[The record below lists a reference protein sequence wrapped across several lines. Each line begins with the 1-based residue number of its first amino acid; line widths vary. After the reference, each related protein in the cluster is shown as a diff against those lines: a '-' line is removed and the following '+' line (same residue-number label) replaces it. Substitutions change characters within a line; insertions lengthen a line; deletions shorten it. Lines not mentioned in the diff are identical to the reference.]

1 MHAFAFTD
9 YGGPEVTRLIR
20 VEDPVPAVGQV
31 LIRLH
36 ASGVNPADIKVRLGL
51 RQGRIPVRF
60 PMAMGREAAGQVVD
74 VGPGVTGFAAGDEV
88 FGSTA
93 TGTGSMAEL
102 VLLEAAATA
111 HRPSGVP
118 AEQAASIPVSVA
130 TAYDGLDELELAAGS
145 TLLVLGAGGGVGTA
159 ACGLA
164 RLRGLRVL
172 GVASES
178 KRPAVQGLGAVHV
191 PKGEGWAGRVRALA
205 PEGVD
210 GVIDAVGGDV
220 LRAST
225 GLLRAPE
232 GSRAGVLPV
241 RSVADFG
248 LVAELGGQRIGRRR
262 TTEVFAR
269 VAGLVAA
276 GHFTPVVSAAYPL
289 AGAQKAVAAV
299 EHHSPVGNVV
309 VTA

>member
-1 MHAFAFTD
+1 MRAFGFTE
-9 YGGPEVTRLIR
+9 YGGPEVTRMIR
-20 VEDPVPAVGQV
+20 VEDPVPAAGQV
-31 LIRLH
+31 LVRLA
-36 ASGVNPADIKVRLGL
+36 ASGVNPADIKVRSGL

-60 PMAMGREAAGQVVD
+60 PMAMGREAAGEVVD

-111 HRPSGVP
+111 HRPAGVS

-130 TAYDGLDELELAAGS
+130 TAYDGLDELELAEGS

-172 GVASES
+172 GVASAS
-178 KRPAVQGLGAVHV
+178 KHPAVEGLGVVHV
-191 PKGEGWAGRVRALA
+191 LKGEGWTDRVRALA

-220 LRAST
+220 LREST

-232 GSRAGVLPV
+232 GASVGVLPV

-248 LVAELGGQRIGRRR
+248 LVEELGGQRIGRRR

-276 GHFTPVVSAAYPL
+276 GHFTPVVSAAYPF
-289 AGAQKAVAAV
+289 AEAQQAVAAV
-299 EHHSPVGNVV
+299 EHHRPVGNVV